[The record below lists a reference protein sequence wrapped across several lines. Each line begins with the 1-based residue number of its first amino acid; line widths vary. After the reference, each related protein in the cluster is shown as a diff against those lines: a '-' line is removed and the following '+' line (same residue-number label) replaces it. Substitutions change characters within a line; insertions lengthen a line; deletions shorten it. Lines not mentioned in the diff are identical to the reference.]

1 MSAPFLTIAVL
12 LSLLL
17 PIINWALSLLFT
29 RIQLPRAVLVLTE
42 ILLIA
47 TTLLAITV
55 ILLKYHLI
63 VNRAD
68 LLTTFCFY
76 CILFMVQVYYV
87 RNYSKISYVF
97 LTSVITLLLTLL
109 ANAIAHQFFA
119 IMPIYWY
126 YIVHL
131 LVLIGWDDNE
141 AMSIIRKQTWVN
153 EIGIFDTILPKK
165 NIGAYVLSSVAS
177 FCYSSLNLCVL
188 LSSKTIGISEYIAFS
203 LTIII
208 LILTGSA
215 SLSLLVKHENI
226 GDGQFPGC
234 LLVHYPVQGY
244 RRCYN
249 LIYGNMQIDTKP
261 KFTLRT
267 LLFALLLIIDALG
280 CTAFAATIAPNEAPS
295 LPSSPVAEGNVPSAR
310 QTFSSIGSEVAQ
322 GLRDIP
328 RVTTSTAGAS
338 TILGGVV
345 VAATSAYTTVTGAE
359 DAAGSST
366 QVEPQAR
373 IKELEEQVKELQSA
387 LEKEQNKTFFQR
399 YLKCFGK

>member
-188 LSSKTIGISEYIAFS
+188 LSSKTIGISEYIA
-203 LTIII
+203 
-208 LILTGSA
+208 
-215 SLSLLVKHENI
+215 
-226 GDGQFPGC
+226 
-234 LLVHYPVQGY
+234 VQGY